1 MTCAILTRVR
11 LGSAIVDA
19 PSEPVD
25 RWLGADRRS
34 GLPFPARLRYTG
46 GSFPPDRPILGGR
59 STVGHVALD
68 HVIGVR
74 IPASQP
80 ILISHDKRLR
90 CRRLR
95 VFRTAASTSR

>member
-80 ILISHDKRLR
+80 I
-90 CRRLR
+90 
-95 VFRTAASTSR
+95 STFVAVDE